1 MENLVHDAKLQISE
15 LKIENQDL
23 LTENR
28 KLKVQI
34 EEVNVESDLARA
46 DEMDVK
52 IQELITQTGKYKS
65 DYLRA
70 TQESQDLSAQLKASQ
85 SAMNNLQAGNDGLQ
99 TIVKTTQQMLQLTKE
114 QYSEQVDTNTEMRRG
129 LNEIYNRVLSQEAA
143 PSSDGSESVGMTP
156 QVQMDLVQAINRVL
170 NPEKSAKQTA
180 LNDKEAHIEMVPQT
194 S

>member
-52 IQELITQTGKYKS
+52 I
-65 DYLRA
+65 
-70 TQESQDLSAQLKASQ
+70 
-85 SAMNNLQAGNDGLQ
+85 
-99 TIVKTTQQMLQLTKE
+99 
-114 QYSEQVDTNTEMRRG
+114 
-129 LNEIYNRVLSQEAA
+129 
-143 PSSDGSESVGMTP
+143 
-156 QVQMDLVQAINRVL
+156 
-170 NPEKSAKQTA
+170 
-180 LNDKEAHIEMVPQT
+180 
-194 S
+194 